1 MKLLT
6 KLDRDSLTNATCLG
20 ESNEFAVYA
29 LGDDTYAL
37 VHRHE
42 GTDWEAITIS
52 GDGAFRVG
60 SLLID
65 VMRHLYRDT
74 AMNLSEAKH
83 HTPSPR

>member
-6 KLDRDSLTNATCLG
+6 KLDRDSLADAKCLA
-20 ESNEFAVYA
+20 ESNEFAVFA

-52 GDGAFRVG
+52 GDGVFRVG
-60 SLLID
+60 ELLTD
-65 VMRHLYRDT
+65 VMRHLYRDM
-74 AMNLSEAKH
+74 AKALSESKH
-83 HTPSPR
+83 PAG